1 MKNMILIDIETG
13 SAAPDSGIFQVAAL
27 VVEDGVI
34 IDKHYFFEIKDE
46 TMTAFGFGA
55 GYAKISDHIKMK
67 QTFLELL
74 DDYPYPVI
82 SFNASLDRA
91 TLLHDGWLDEGRECF
106 SAQAA
111 IKHTHPHL
119 FSYTLSYLSHYF
131 KVGLP
136 VDHKAYLNSLLLLEV
151 ISGAS
156 PLEWNPVHLAKPERD
171 RRIFEGKSIVF
182 TGASSQPRV
191 SMSKAARSFGATV
204 SNTITSKTDFLIV
217 GKRPGSKLERAR
229 YLGVPIMS
237 DEWFL
242 ETISTEPAKE
252 ASPYNKLEDVVGKMV
267 YLAPMPAPYKRKVK
281 NILDT
286 MDVSWVRDSED
297 LKPEIVIH
305 RDGSRSMEGLEMTL
319 SLSEF
324 NRMLLGE

>member
-13 SAAPDSGIFQVAAL
+13 STVPDSGIFQVAAL
-27 VVEDGVI
+27 VVEDGII
-34 IDKHYFFEIKDE
+34 IDKHYFFDIEDE
-46 TMTAFGFGA
+46 TMTTFGFGA
-55 GYAKISDHIKMK
+55 GYAKISDHMKMK
-67 QTFLELL
+67 QTFRELL
-74 DDYPYPVI
+74 EDYPYPVV
-82 SFNASLDRA
+82 SLNAALDRA
-91 TLLHDGWLDEGRECF
+91 TLLHDGWLDEGRDCF

-136 VDHKAYLNSLLLLEV
+136 LDHKAYLNSLLLLEV
-151 ISGAS
+151 IKEAS
-156 PLEWNPVHLAKPERD
+156 PLEWNPFHIAKQERD
-171 RRIFEGKSIVF
+171 RRIFQGKSIVF
-182 TGASSQPRV
+182 TGASAQPRV
-191 SMSKAARSFGATV
+191 RMTKVARSCGATV

-229 YLGVPIMS
+229 SLGVPIIS

-242 ETISTEPAKE
+242 ETVSTEPAKE
-252 ASPYNKLEDVVGKMV
+252 SSPYKKLDDVAGKTV
-267 YLAPMPAPYKRKVK
+267 YLAPMPATYKRKVK
-281 NILDT
+281 NILNT
-286 MDVSWVRDSED
+286 MDVSWVSDSED
-297 LKPEIVIH
+297 LKPEVVIH
-305 RDGSRSMEGLEMTL
+305 RDGSRSTEGLEMTL